1 MTLKKL
7 ILPALA
13 LPAFIMAS
21 TVYAAPIS
29 GTASFQTSTSMLVD
43 SGNLAL
49 INYRIVNGTYNGTG
63 SQSATARY
71 TPTPNFSNGIPS
83 EVLAIANDNQLKSKS
98 VITGDIIGD
107 RGLFRYGT
115 TGNAK
120 SSAQVTRYFEFKT
133 PNHISSVTPYTTLIL
148 DGNMTSLI
156 AAELL
161 NKALSVFDIAHVI
174 SDATTGIVLQNVYNL
189 HADLDISRNANP
201 NDNLRTSE
209 SGVFSQLA
217 PGQVST
223 NWQNSFTDLN
233 SPLPNPFGYLNPS
246 DIAYEVV
253 FLGGAFMGAV
263 PTNTILAFSWLME
276 TEVDIEASFVGDVY
290 VASDFGHTANF
301 GFELPSE
308 LLGQVEIVEYLSVP
322 PASVPLPLSSLL
334 FASGLFGVTIL
345 GRKRRVG

>member
-1 MTLKKL
+1 MTLNKL
-7 ILPALA
+7 ILPAMA

-21 TVYAAPIS
+21 TVCAAPIS

-43 SGNLAL
+43 SGNLAS

-63 SQSATARY
+63 SQAATASY
-71 TPTPNFSNGIPS
+71 TPNLSTGIPS

-98 VITGDIIGD
+98 VITGDILD
-107 RGLFRYGT
+107 SRGSFRYGT

-120 SSAQVTRYFEFKT
+120 STAQVTRYFEFRT
-133 PNHISSVTPYTTLIL
+133 LTHISSLTPYTNLLL

-156 AAELL
+156 AAELPQ
-161 NKALSVFDIAHVI
+161 KALSVFDIAHVI
-174 SDATTGIVLQNVYNL
+174 SDATTGNVLQNVYNL
-189 HADLDISRNANP
+189 HADLDITRNAYP

-233 SPLPNPFGYLNPS
+233 GPLPNPFGYLTPI
-246 DIAYEVV
+246 DVAYEVG

-263 PTNTILAFSWLME
+263 PTNTILAFTWLME
-276 TEVDIEASFVGDVY
+276 TEVDVEASLVGDVY

-301 GFELPSE
+301 GFELPPE

-322 PASVPLPLSSLL
+322 PSSVPLPLSGVL
-334 FASGLFGVTIL
+334 FASGLLGVTL
-345 GRKRRVG
+345 MGRKRRVA